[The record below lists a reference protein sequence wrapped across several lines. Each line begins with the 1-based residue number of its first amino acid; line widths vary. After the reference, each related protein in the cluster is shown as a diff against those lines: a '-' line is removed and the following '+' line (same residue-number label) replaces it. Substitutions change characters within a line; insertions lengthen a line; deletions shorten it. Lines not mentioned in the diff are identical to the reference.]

1 MANPYGLP
9 ENDPLLTGISP
20 FSLREQNQQA
30 ANNAEAQKY
39 ADYLMRIEREKRLAE
54 AAGLQDANAPT
65 LGAVNQSLQDY
76 NLQGE
81 ARRRAEMLRAKFL
94 GMSDEEIA
102 RAYPPT
108 STDSVG
114 GPDATQSTANPNAP
128 QKDKGILGE
137 TGEFLQ
143 TTAASAVGGAIKLPG
158 DLATLLGSDKYG
170 PMISGFGSGVKE
182 GLTPEGTKQQ
192 VAELNALLQDDT
204 KTAADV
210 GAFVATHP
218 DVLAYFGGEFLG
230 GGGVAK
236 LGGSFVSKLLKG
248 IGIAKQAAK
257 IPGMA
262 KISAATKEATG
273 IAATMSAGEI
283 GGIQNQVYNEVLG
296 ATKDPNKAAEARQA
310 VLEQPEIW
318 AAALVGA
325 IPIAEFAL
333 VAKRIPALA
342 YLPWYTRAPV
352 TGILEAGQEFGQE
365 TAQASGEMGVKGD
378 TRSIVERMTSPS
390 ALKQGVVGG
399 VVGGTIGVGVGL
411 LGTGPTANTP
421 PPNTPPGTA
430 PAATAG
436 STAIDTA
443 MKTNMNLAA
452 NVRIAVKNAIK
463 AGKGDPAIAEQK
475 LIALLSK
482 DPYFNSPELKN
493 AIPAFAKAQ
502 ISSAAPPPA
511 AAAATAA
518 QAPASAAATAPA
530 VPVAAPPAAAP
541 TAAPAAPA
549 APAPVPS
556 PADAAA
562 AAQATAQTTGTA
574 DINSG
579 TVNAAEANKIAD
591 AVQAAATT
599 AEKKPEQVAG
609 NMAEALLSGKSD
621 AEVAG
626 VLKKEEASAQAAR
639 RKMEETLSQQ
649 NLLEV
654 DTRTKVRMHA
664 LRAAMAR
671 GMDSRKAEEYSGIVA
686 RLFAMP
692 DITGLSQGDIDGRI
706 AASVK
711 TAMAQADAAT
721 NPRPVRNDLVPVG
734 PLITPDPI
742 IEAQKALPNL
752 GRQSQELQNLGT
764 RGERVGVNSAFNE
777 PAIVEGEFA
786 DVTPQLALPQL
797 GRQSQELI
805 PASDARFSGPE
816 PTRPPLALPQLGR
829 QSQELVP
836 AADANFR
843 GLNSGQLQGS
853 NLTPA
858 GLEAF
863 APNIDP
869 FLQEMQDM
877 QPNNPTLRT
886 RATRGA
892 NAPIEPEINPYEQML
907 DPIAAQEFAAAIREN
922 TPESLARAQAIVDQA
937 MAEAPAKKP
946 RKKAAPKKKP
956 EGKKA
961 PK

>member
-9 ENDPLLTGISP
+9 ENDPLLTGMSP
-20 FSLREQNQQA
+20 FSLREQNQRA

-137 TGEFLQ
+137 TGEFLK
-143 TTAASAVGGAIKLPG
+143 TTAASAVGGALKLPG

-236 LGGSFVSKLLKG
+236 LGVINASKLLKG

-342 YLPWYTRAPV
+342 NLPWYTRAPV

-365 TAQASGEMGVKGD
+365 TAQASGEMGAKGD

-390 ALKQGVVGG
+390 ARKQGVVGG
-399 VVGGTIGVGVGL
+399 VVGGTIGVGAGL

-502 ISSAAPPPA
+502 ISSAAPAPA

-530 VPVAAPPAAAP
+530 APVAAPPAAAP

-549 APAPVPS
+549 AAAPAPS

-621 AEVAG
+621 AEVAD
-626 VLKKEEASAQAAR
+626 VLKREEASAQAAR

-671 GMDSRKAEEYSGIVA
+671 GMDPRKAEEYSGIVA

-711 TAMAQADAAT
+711 TAMAQADAAI
-721 NPRPVRNDLVPVG
+721 NPRPVRNDLVP
-734 PLITPDPI
+734 PI
-742 IEAQKALPNL
+742 APPIPQQVPRLGVL
-752 GRQSQELQNLGT
+752 GRQGQELNTLGT
-764 RGERVGVNSAFNE
+764 RGERVGVNSGPSE
-777 PAIVEGEFA
+777 PAIVEGEFI

-805 PASDARFSGPE
+805 PASDARFGGPE

-836 AADANFR
+836 TADANFR
-843 GLNSGQLQGS
+843 GLNSGQLQGN

-863 APNIDP
+863 APNVDP
-869 FLQEMQDM
+869 FLQEMQDI

-907 DPIAAQEFAAAIREN
+907 DPIAAQEFEAAIREN

-946 RKKAAPKKKP
+946 RKKAEPKKS